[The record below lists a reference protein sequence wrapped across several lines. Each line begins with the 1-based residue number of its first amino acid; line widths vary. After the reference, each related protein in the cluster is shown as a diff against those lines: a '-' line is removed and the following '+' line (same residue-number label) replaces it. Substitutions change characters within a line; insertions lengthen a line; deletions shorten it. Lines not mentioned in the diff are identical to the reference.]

1 MAPVPSGNPRSL
13 LQKHF
18 RPATR
23 NIHGI
28 DRLLGCYAAP
38 DDSREVPPV
47 DSWRYL
53 QVIERDGRIQ
63 NSKLLERPTNAKQYY
78 CKAVVFK
85 GSTHFFLVEWRL
97 QN

>member
-1 MAPVPSGNPRSL
+1 VA
-13 LQKHF
+13 
-18 RPATR
+18 
-23 NIHGI
+23 IHDLYFKSI
-28 DRLLGCYAAP
+28 F
-38 DDSREVPPV
+38 VPPHETYTV
-47 DSWRYL
+47 LIVYSDAMLPRTIPAKCLQLISWRYL

-63 NSKLLERPTNAKQYY
+63 NSKFLERPTNAKQYY